1 MKALHIGLIAAA
13 MAFGLAAPAFA
24 QAQREQQLQTP
35 QIQRQ
40 NPGRLTARA
49 PDLRPIPSRIEHG
62 AISVN
67 NAGAANAA
75 ASIVTVNC
83 HLPGEEGGCPE
94 IPAAALAAYTNAAY
108 PNRLVINMPAI
119 QQGHTETHYLSFWD
133 DVTWPSDSYVFE
145 FVVDA
150 GSTIGETNEGNNSGE
165 HTWVVPYNTTNA
177 SRSSFRIAPAAVRND
192 EKAGIAH
199 RPIRLTPSRTAGL
212 QARFSSSIAKLNR
225 SERV

>member
-1 MKALHIGLIAAA
+1 MKKVHIGLIAAA
-13 MAFGLAAPAFA
+13 FACTGFVTTASA
-24 QAQREQQLQTP
+24 QAQRQQTPQVQTQTP

-67 NAGAANAA
+67 NAGSADSA

-83 HLPGEEGGCPE
+83 HLPGQEGGCPE
-94 IPAAALAAYTNAAY
+94 IPAAALPAYTNAAY

-119 QQGHTETHYLSFWD
+119 EQGHTETHYLSFWD
-133 DVTWPSDSYVFE
+133 DIDWPSGSYVFE

-150 GSTIGETNEGNNSGE
+150 AGTIGETNEGNNTGE
-165 HTWVVPYNTTNA
+165 HTWVVP
-177 SRSSFRIAPAAVRND
+177 
-192 EKAGIAH
+192 
-199 RPIRLTPSRTAGL
+199 
-212 QARFSSSIAKLNR
+212 
-225 SERV
+225 